1 MTLISSITKLGSS
14 VQSNQSFKNELMMA
28 GINGNSSIGQT
39 SNSTESLINL
49 NILANVL
56 ASITKLGSVQNN
68 SMIKSQI
75 GGVSGVNS
83 TQSLNSV
90 ACNPGNDVDVHVLL
104 CANILGINIYANVNV
119 DL

>member
-1 MTLISSITKLGSS
+1 MTLIS
-14 VQSNQSFKNELMMA
+14 
-28 GINGNSSIGQT
+28 
-39 SNSTESLINL
+39 
-49 NILANVL
+49 
-56 ASITKLGSVQNN
+56 SITKLGSVQNN

-119 DL
+119 DLFFRYCSNASEFFWNHSKVFR